1 MKMTSVTTLVFAGFM
16 LLGCENAHEATAP
29 EAFEPEAALAGA
41 AAGVPVDLPF
51 RATWTAD
58 GPPPP
63 PIIPPPPGS
72 CSEGA
77 VYLLIHT
84 YTGEATHL
92 GRFTMEL
99 PLCAYETWYDANG
112 AMVSGNGDLL
122 TVEWKNGRFHAIE
135 GPIIVYRDDFTFAG
149 GTGRF
154 ALASGGGTGEL
165 RFDTRVGYG
174 SGVMEGTIRYQASD
188 RAMRP

>member
-16 LLGCENAHEATAP
+16 LLGCENAHEAMAP
-29 EAFEPEAALAGA
+29 EAFAPEAALVGA
-41 AAGVPVDLPF
+41 AAGVAVDLPF

-63 PIIPPPPGS
+63 PIMPAPPGS
-72 CSEGA
+72 CSDGA

-92 GRFTMEL
+92 GRFTMEVS
-99 PLCAYETWYDANG
+99 LCQYETWYDG
-112 AMVSGNGDLL
+112 YGDMVSADGDRL
-122 TVEWKNGRFHAIE
+122 TVEWENGHIHAIE
-135 GPIIVYRDDFTFAG
+135 GPIIVGRDDFTFTG

-154 ALASGGGTGEL
+154 ASATGGGTEEIRL
-165 RFDTRVGYG
+165 DTRVGYG

-188 RAMRP
+188 RAIRP